1 MHSGLRRAL
10 GAATAVAG
18 AVALSLLPAAT
29 AWAAGGD
36 VTVTGAGSTWSQIA
50 LDQWRADVAHYGLNI
65 NYSGVGSSAGRNFYI
80 INQVDFAAT
89 EIPFQPDEV
98 RRLRAEGKSFQYL
111 PDVAG
116 GTSLMYN
123 LRDASGRA
131 VNGLRLSKET
141 LGGIF
146 TGTITS
152 WDAPQVKADNP
163 GLNLP
168 HQAITPVL
176 RSDGSGTS
184 AQFSSYLLHETPSAW
199 AKFTASQGVPDA
211 ATSYWPTFGNSVAQ
225 KGSDGVANYVA
236 NDSTGVGSIGYV
248 EAGYAIERNR
258 PVAFIRNA
266 SGAYVLPTAHAVS
279 VALTR
284 ATLNG
289 DQTQNL
295 GAVYT
300 NPSPDAYPI
309 SSYSYMVTPTSG
321 IDPQKG
327 RVLGAYMLYFA
338 CAGQQKAAVLGYSPL
353 PPNLVKVVFS
363 AVKRIPG
370 APTPPP
376 LSRCANPTIP
386 GAVDGGV
393 PGLTAGTGSAAPP
406 GSGGGATSGH
416 APQGNLA
423 SPGTPSLSG
432 SLGHPAPTT
441 AGGLTPAGTVPAG
454 ANGLAGT
461 STNGLQTSAYAPAQN
476 VSLVVP
482 TAAGGSASYP
492 ALAALLAVLLP
503 ALLAGPALGTV
514 RQVRRRAPGS
524 MERVRGAGTAVIGR
538 LGGGSRRAQG

>member
-1 MHSGLRRAL
+1 MPFALRRTLAVAAAL
-10 GAATAVAG
+10 TAAG
-18 AVALSLLPAAT
+18 AVSLLPATT
-29 AWAAGGD
+29 AQAGTG

-98 RRLRAEGKSFQYL
+98 ARLRQQGKSYQYL

-123 LRDASGRA
+123 LRDVSGRA
-131 VNGLRLSKET
+131 VTSLRLSKT
-141 LGGIF
+141 SLAGIF

-152 WDAPQVKADNP
+152 WDDAAIKADNP
-163 GLNLP
+163 VLTLP
-168 HQAITPVL
+168 HQAITPVI

-184 AQFSSYLLHETPSAW
+184 AQFSSYLQHESSSAW
-199 AKFTASQGVPDA
+199 AKFTAGQGIPNA
-211 ATSYWPTFGNSVAQ
+211 PTSYWPTFGNSVAQ

-236 NDSTGVGSIGYV
+236 NDATGVGSIGYV
-248 EAGYAIERNR
+248 EAGYAIERSR
-258 PVAFIRNA
+258 PVALIRNVA
-266 SGAYVLPTAHAVS
+266 GNYVLPTAHNVS
-279 VALTR
+279 VALTK
-284 ATLNG
+284 ATLNP

-295 GAVYT
+295 AGVYR
-300 NPSPDAYPI
+300 NPAPDAYPI
-309 SSYSYMVTPTSG
+309 SSYSYLVTPTSG

-353 PPNLVKVVFS
+353 PPNLVQVVFD

-393 PGLTAGTGSAAPP
+393 PGVTAGTGRAAPP
-406 GSGGGATSGH
+406 GSGGGSVAGSP
-416 APQGNLA
+416 AP
-423 SPGTPSLSG
+423 TPG
-432 SLGHPAPTT
+432 SLGSTSVTPGGSTGRARAGQPGGAAPAAAAASGAAPAAAAS
-441 AGGLTPAGTVPAG
+441 AGNQVGSA
-454 ANGLAGT
+454 GLAP
-461 STNGLQTSAYAPAQN
+461 SEN

-482 TAAGGSASYP
+482 SASGTSASYP
-492 ALAALLAVLLP
+492 ALLALLLIVLPAVLARPVL
-503 ALLAGPALGTV
+503 ASVTWLHGAGPDLARRLPGL
-514 RQVRRRAPGS
+514 VRRRPVA
-524 MERVRGAGTAVIGR
+524 
-538 LGGGSRRAQG
+538 